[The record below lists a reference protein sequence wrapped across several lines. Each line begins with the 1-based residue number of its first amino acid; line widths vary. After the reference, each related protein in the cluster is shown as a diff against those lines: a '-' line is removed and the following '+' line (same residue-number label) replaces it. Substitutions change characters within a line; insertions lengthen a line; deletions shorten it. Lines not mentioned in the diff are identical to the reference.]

1 MTAWLDV
8 VSVATIVLSGC
19 LIVGENRVAGLFV
32 LPAGTVVGIA
42 LLMVS
47 THIAVLLGLNS
58 PGLVAFFVTPA
69 IAVWIARKRM
79 LSIVWIPLALGIGF
93 VIRAFAVPYSYLR
106 HVDSVN
112 YMIISGLLMRGD
124 GDLSSEVNSLQLR
137 KRMLGTPTLHAMQ
150 TLTDVPM
157 SILLGPW
164 IGLMILLTG
173 FITIRALGTS
183 RWVSISV
190 AFLTVV
196 TLATSSRF
204 LMHVTYLNSHLLNGL
219 SVLVAVSAV
228 ARLSSRGG
236 DDRVSCQIVAS
247 ACTIL
252 VMTRP
257 EGFLLA
263 AIVIGA
269 SLLHPGATGLF
280 RVMLARG
287 YGAAVILTFTTLLRV
302 FAFRDELS
310 FNSEL
315 VYPLLF
321 GLTVVSLS
329 TAFQHTKWLS
339 ARFGLTASGIVF
351 LLFSTALV
359 VRDSVLAR
367 EMWAAWLGN
376 YVTEGHWGLTI
387 IVGYPV
393 AVILGLALCSD
404 PRVRVPFVIVLT
416 FPVFGFITSIL
427 RDAPGRVSDAD
438 SFNRMTIH
446 VFPTVIVLIGMA
458 AVSSIDQLPSRAK
471 R

>member
-19 LIVGENRVAGLFV
+19 LIVGESRVAGLFV

-124 GDLSSEVNSLQLR
+124 GDLGSEVNSLQLR
-137 KRMLGTPTLHAMQ
+137 KRMLGAPTLHAMQ

-164 IGLMILLTG
+164 IGLMILVTG
-173 FITIRALGTS
+173 FITIRAIGTS
-183 RWVSISV
+183 RWVSMSV
-190 AFLTVV
+190 ASLAVA

-219 SVLVAVSAV
+219 SVLVAVSTV
-228 ARLSSRGG
+228 TRLSSKGEE
-236 DDRVSCQIVAS
+236 DRVCCQIVVA

-269 SLLHPGATGLF
+269 SLLHPGASGRF
-280 RVMLARG
+280 RVMLAQG
-287 YGAAVILTFTTLLRV
+287 YGVAVILTFATLLRV

-321 GLTVVSLS
+321 GLTVISLS
-329 TAFQHTKWLS
+329 TTFQHTQWLS
-339 ARFGLTASGIVF
+339 ARFGLAASGIVF

-367 EMWAAWLGN
+367 EMWAAWSGN
-376 YVTEGHWGLTI
+376 YVSEGHWGLTI
-387 IVGYPV
+387 AVGYPV

-416 FPVFGFITSIL
+416 FPVFGLITSIL

-438 SFNRMTIH
+438 SFNRMTMH

-458 AVSSIDQLPSRAK
+458 ALSAIDQLPSRAN